1 MLLNVSFLGFFLAGI
16 LLIFSS
22 YRRSKSAYLA
32 SYLLFSNLFSLIY
45 YIIFEND
52 HLELAAIFGINFTPL
67 YFLTLPFLHLFVL
80 SQQKD
85 FQFKQ
90 RYFLFFVPSLL
101 ILINISPYLMTPLSE
116 KREFAKLFLKNAEL
130 MYQAKTLF
138 LPYYYQSLLRPIFNL
153 IFLACTCFTFY
164 KTRDSFE
171 FQKSKFNERSFV
183 LASLL
188 IAGLLSILSFVF
200 ILNRLLVQNFE
211 FTLLSKVSFST
222 INSMVD
228 YLYVGQNLL
237 LLFFPQILFREQII
251 LDGSERT
258 KKASAQKT
266 EPSVSQ
272 ERFLEI
278 EQMILAYMNER
289 PYLAQGFSLTNI
301 SQQTGLPTHR
311 LSIYFNEYLNTPFN
325 DWKNKLRIEYVVSEI
340 KAGKLEFLTIEG
352 LATSSGFASRS
363 NFNIAFLT
371 LMNQTPSEY
380 IKDLKK

>member
-101 ILINISPYLMTPLSE
+101 ILINISPYLMTPFSE

-171 FQKSKFNERSFV
+171 LQKSKFNERSFV